1 MTKTSP
7 IVRFAPSPTG
17 KLHVGNIRTA
27 LLNWLFARKHGGTFI
42 LRLDDTDVE
51 RSREEYVDAIRA
63 DLAWL
68 GMDIDDEFRQS
79 ARFDK
84 YNAAAEKLK
93 TMGRL
98 YPCYESAE
106 ELEVKRKLQ
115 LARHQPPVYD
125 RAALNLSDEDRAK
138 LEAEGRRPHWRFKL
152 NEGVRVEWNDLIR
165 GETSIDMS
173 SLSDPILIRE
183 DGSYLYMLP
192 SVVDDIEWKITH
204 VVRGEDHVVNT
215 AVQIQMIEA
224 LGGDKA
230 NYAHAA
236 LLSGKEGQ
244 GLSKR
249 LGSTGVEHFKA
260 EGIEAITL
268 MAKLARLGTSDPVE
282 PFSSIDP
289 LVESFDFGKFGRAT
303 AKFDED
309 ELKSLNAKILHQTSF
324 DIVQDRL
331 PVGMDEV
338 AWNAVRANLE
348 VLSDVETWWKVING
362 PVMPVV
368 EDQGYLD
375 TATALL
381 PDGEWDEGSWKSWT
395 TAVKEATGAKGKALF
410 LPLRQALTGEGHGP
424 EMAVLLPLIGREK
437 VLKRLAGEAA

>member
-1 MTKTSP
+1 MTETSP

-79 ARFDK
+79 ARFDE
-84 YNAAAEKLK
+84 YDAAAEKLK
-93 TMGRL
+93 AMGRL

-138 LEAEGRRPHWRFKL
+138 LEAEGRKPHWRFKL
-152 NEGVRVEWNDLIR
+152 NENVRVDWTDLIR

-192 SVVDDIEWKITH
+192 SVVDDIERKITH

-224 LGGDKA
+224 LGGEKA

-282 PFSSIDP
+282 PFTSLDP
-289 LVESFDFGKFGRAT
+289 LIEAFDFSRFGRAT

-309 ELKSLNAKILHQTSF
+309 ELKSLNAKILHQTDF
-324 DIVQDRL
+324 EAVQGRL
-331 PVGMDEV
+331 PEGMDEV

-348 VLSDVETWWKVING
+348 KLSDVGTWWNVIHG
-362 PVMPVV
+362 PITPVI
-368 EDQGYLD
+368 EDQSYLQV
-375 TATALL
+375 AAGLL
-381 PDGEWDEGSWKSWT
+381 PDGDWDESSWKSWT
-395 TAVKEATGAKGKALF
+395 TAVKDATGNKGKSLF
-410 LPLRQALTGEGHGP
+410 LPLRLALTGEGHGP

>member
-1 MTKTSP
+1 MTETAP

-42 LRLDDTDVE
+42 LRLDDTDIE
-51 RSREEYVDAIRA
+51 RSKEEYVEAIRA

-68 GMDIDDEFRQS
+68 GMDVDDEFRQS
-79 ARFDK
+79 ERFDK

-93 TMGRL
+93 AMGRL

-138 LEAEGRRPHWRFKL
+138 LEAEGRKPHWRFKL
-152 NEGVRVEWNDLIR
+152 DETVRVEWNDLIR

-192 SVVDDIEWKITH
+192 SVVDDIDRNITH

-224 LGGDKA
+224 LDGERA

-260 EGIEAITL
+260 DGIEAITL
-268 MAKLARLGTSDPVE
+268 LAKLARLGTSDPVE
-282 PFSSIDP
+282 PFTSLEP
-289 LVESFDFGKFGRAT
+289 LIEGFDFSRFGRAT

-309 ELKSLNAKILHQTSF
+309 ELRALNAKILHQTGF
-324 DIVQDRL
+324 EAVKGRL
-331 PVGMDEV
+331 PAGMDEA
-338 AWNAVRANLE
+338 AWVAVRANIE
-348 VLSDVETWWKVING
+348 RLSDVDGWWKVIQG
-362 PVMPVV
+362 PITPVV
-368 EDQGYLD
+368 EDEVYL
-375 TATALL
+375 AKAAELL
-381 PDGEWDEGSWKSWT
+381 PEGAWDETSWKSWT
-395 TAVKEATGAKGKALF
+395 SAVKEATGAKGKSLF
-410 LPLRQALTGEGHGP
+410 LPLRLALTGEGHGP
-424 EMAVLLPLIGREK
+424 EMAVLLPLIGRER

>member
-1 MTKTSP
+1 MTETSP

-51 RSREEYVDAIRA
+51 RSREEYVEAIRA

-84 YNAAAEKLK
+84 YDEAAEKLK
-93 TMGRL
+93 AMGRL

-106 ELEVKRKLQ
+106 ELDVKRKLQ

-125 RAALNLSDEDRAK
+125 RAALNLSDEDHAK
-138 LEAEGRRPHWRFKL
+138 LEAEGRKPHWRFKL

-165 GETSIDMS
+165 GDTSIDMS

-192 SVVDDIEWKITH
+192 SVVDDIEWNITH

-224 LGGDKA
+224 LDGGKA

-249 LGSTGVEHFKA
+249 LGSTGVEHFKT
-260 EGIEAITL
+260 EGVEAITL

-282 PFSSIDP
+282 PFTSLVPLID
-289 LVESFDFGKFGRAT
+289 SFDFGKFGRAT

-309 ELKSLNAKILHQTSF
+309 ELKSLNAKILHETAFES
-324 DIVQDRL
+324 VQDRL
-331 PVGMDEV
+331 PEGMDEA

-348 VLSDVETWWKVING
+348 VLSDVNTWWAVIHG
-362 PVMPVV
+362 PITPVV
-368 EDQGYLD
+368 EDMDYLQK
-375 TATALL
+375 ACELL
-381 PDGEWDEGSWKSWT
+381 PEGVWDESSWKNWT
-395 TAVKEATGAKGKALF
+395 SAVKDATGHKGKALF
-410 LPLRQALTGEGHGP
+410 LPLRLALTGEGHGP